1 MGRDRLC
8 AISIV
13 NKESVLLQGDTYNG
27 KDAVEKVIQSVSTG
41 TGKMGVL
48 LGRSGWASLGR

>member
-13 NKESVLLQGDTYNG
+13 NKESVLLQGATYNG
-27 KDAVEKVIQSVSTG
+27 KDAVEKVIQSVSMG
-41 TGKMGVL
+41 TGKMAIL
-48 LGRSGWASLGR
+48 LGRSVWASLGR